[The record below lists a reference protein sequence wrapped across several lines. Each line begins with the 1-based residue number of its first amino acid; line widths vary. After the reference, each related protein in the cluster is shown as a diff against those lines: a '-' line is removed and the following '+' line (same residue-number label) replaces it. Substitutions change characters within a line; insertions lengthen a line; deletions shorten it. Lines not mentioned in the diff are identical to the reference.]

1 VDDKHRRRFPR
12 VSADSWPGKYVVED
26 DPSSGWHECSLID
39 LSLLGMGLELLGP
52 SSPELIGRRIL
63 VHVDVGEGK
72 SIALR
77 LAGVV
82 RNLHPGPS
90 GSTRAGI
97 EFTDLSEGER
107 SVLTMMEHLKIRW

>member
-1 VDDKHRRRFPR
+1 MNDQHRRRVPR
-12 VSADSWPGKYVVED
+12 VSADSWPGKYVVDD
-26 DPSSGWHECSLID
+26 DPSSGWYECVLID
-39 LSLLGMGLELLGP
+39 LSLLGMGLELFGP
-52 SSPELIGRRIL
+52 SDTALVGRRIL

-82 RNLHPGPS
+82 RNANTGPS
-90 GSTRAGI
+90 GTTRAGI

-107 SVLTMMEHLKIRW
+107 SVLKMMEHLKIRW